1 MHPARGIASE
11 PPEPL
16 DAALARQA
24 ALVDALARTL
34 RANGRRVQRFETHVS
49 WVIVADDEAW
59 KLKKAVRPAFLDFG
73 TLARRHRA
81 CEAELRVNRPFAPQ
95 LYLGVVPIAGVPR
108 HPVAGAAGPV
118 LEWALHMRA
127 FPQEARWDRLVR
139 HGELRRDHVDALA
152 RRLAALHA
160 QAPVAGA
167 GRPRVPVDPVGHA
180 LAQQR
185 ATLDAL
191 ASLLC
196 DADDRA
202 RLARLA
208 QRLRARAPWRAA
220 VGAERL
226 VAGRYRECH
235 GDLHLA
241 NLLWLDGQPVLFD
254 AIEFDPGLRWIDT
267 IADLAF
273 ASMDLGRHGRAD
285 LGRRLV
291 DVYLAESGDY
301 DGTRVLLDC
310 EADRALVR
318 ALVAAM
324 REIGRDRRGGAAAG
338 RGGAARAPWR
348 PYLATALAATE
359 PRQPV
364 LFITHGF
371 SGSGKSTRA
380 EGLVEAVGAI
390 RIRADVERKRLHGL
404 APTAVSRSDERA
416 GLYGAQ
422 ATQATYARLY
432 ALAVPVLRGGC
443 DAVLDATFLQRA
455 ERDRARSVAV
465 RLGVSLVIL
474 DFPVSRRRLRAR
486 VAARAARVGEVSEAG
501 PAVLEAQFA
510 AAQALAADE
519 VQAVV
524 RVTAAGR
531 RADPGRGS
539 PRLWRRLRAAVR

>member
-1 MHPARGIASE
+1 MAV
-11 PPEPL
+11 PL
-16 DAALARQA
+16 RSLDLVLAQQA
-24 ALVDALARTL
+24 QLVDAFSRAL
-34 RANGRRVQRFETHVS
+34 RAAGHRVQRFETHVS
-49 WVIVADDEAW
+49 WIVVAGDEAW
-59 KLKKAVRPAFLDFG
+59 KLKKAVRPGFLDFG
-73 TLARRHRA
+73 TLARRRRA

-95 LYLGVVPIAGVPR
+95 LYLGVVPIAGLPQC
-108 HPVAGAAGPV
+108 PVAGGEGPV

-127 FPQEARWDRLVR
+127 FPQQARWDRLVHR
-139 HGELRRDHVDALA
+139 GGLRRDHIDALA
-152 RRLAALHA
+152 CRLAGLHA

-167 GRPRVPVDPVGHA
+167 AGVRAPVDPVGHA
-180 LAQQR
+180 QRQQR
-185 ATLDAL
+185 ATLEAL
-191 ASLLC
+191 APLLR

-208 QRLRARAPWRAA
+208 QRMRARAPWCAA
-220 VGAERL
+220 VGAERFA
-226 VAGRYRECH
+226 AGRYRECH

-241 NLLWLDGQPVLFD
+241 NLLLLDGQPVLFD

-273 ASMDLGRHGRAD
+273 ASMDLVRHGRAD

-291 DVYLAESGDY
+291 DAYLAESGDY
-301 DGTRVLLDC
+301 DGARVLRAS

-324 REIGRDRRGGAAAG
+324 REAG
-338 RGGAARAPWR
+338 REARGAPAGAHHGHARAPWR

-359 PRQPV
+359 SAKPV

-371 SGSGKSTRA
+371 SGSGKSTRS

-404 APTAVSRSDERA
+404 APTAVSRSGYRT

-432 ALAVPVLRGGC
+432 ALAVPVLHGGC

-455 ERDRARSVAV
+455 ERDRARSLAAW
-465 RLGVSLVIL
+465 LGVPLVIL
-474 DFPVSRRRLRAR
+474 DFPASRPRLRAR

-510 AAQALAADE
+510 AAQLLAPE
-519 VQAVV
+519 ELQAVV
-524 RVTAAGR
+524 RLAAAGR
-531 RADPGRGS
+531 RDDPGRGS
-539 PRLWRRLRAAVR
+539 PSLWRRLRAAVR